1 MNITNCPDQ
10 SWLVSYSGGGA
21 PESVKLILQ
30 AHMAVCPKCRSAL
43 KLADQLGGQFLFS
56 MDGEVTEEGK
66 APLPAVGLKSEEP
79 VEWRKENVSD
89 LTEVFNKYVGN
100 NLSGFQ
106 WRVAGKGLRVCKLSE
121 SDGYRLLTLRAD
133 PGTVLPKHR
142 HRGSELTLVLKG
154 SYFCDDTIYRAG
166 DVDDADDDSPHQ
178 PMVTNDSEC
187 ICIAAIDGPLRLS
200 SPVHRMIQPFLG
212 I

>member
-79 VEWRKENVSD
+79 VEWRRENVSD

-106 WRVAGKGLRVCKLSE
+106 WRAAGKGLRVCKLSE
-121 SDGYRLLTLRAD
+121 SDGYRLLMLRAD